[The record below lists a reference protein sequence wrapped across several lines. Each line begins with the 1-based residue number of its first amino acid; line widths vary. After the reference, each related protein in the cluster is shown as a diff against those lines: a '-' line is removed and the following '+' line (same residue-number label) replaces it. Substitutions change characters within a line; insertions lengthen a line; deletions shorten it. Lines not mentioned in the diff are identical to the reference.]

1 LQKNGPYRQWSAR
14 LLVFVFVAMWSLKMG
29 HALLA
34 HHEHADRPTCY
45 VATDHDSTHLHDERY
60 AGEDCSLCAFVLAV
74 PDVFSISVLVSTA
87 ASLPPATPPMLYETR
102 HDKTAFDT
110 TDLRGPPAI

>member
-1 LQKNGPYRQWSAR
+1 
-14 LLVFVFVAMWSLKMG
+14 MWSLKVG

-34 HHEHADRPTCY
+34 HHEHAEHPVCEA
-45 VATDHDSTHLHDERY
+45 ATDHHGAHLHDERY

-87 ASLPPATPPMLYETR
+87 ASLPPATSPMLYETR